1 MNYQEGSI
9 WRRCD
14 LHVHTPESHLNNQF
28 GDNWDN
34 YVKELIKKAIEKEIY
49 IVGITDYFT
58 IDGYKKLKKEY
69 LDNNDKLK
77 SLFQNDS
84 EILSKLK
91 NILFLPNIEFRLD
104 QTVNGNR
111 INFHVIFS
119 DKLDIEEIEENFLYD
134 VKFTNNGNL
143 FGQNESLS
151 LTKRNIKKLGKR
163 LKEQQDNFS
172 GSDIKVGM
180 NCATVNDNEIMK
192 ILKNNN
198 NFKNK
203 YLIATPSDED
213 LSELSWNGQS
223 HMIRKSLIQKSNIL
237 FASNK
242 NTINWGLGLF
252 NESEEDYIDEFN
264 SLKPCVHGSD
274 AHSLEE
280 LFEPDEERYCW
291 IKSDSTFEGLRQLIY
306 EPRERVL
313 ISKNN
318 PNYMYEKPFFKSI
331 KLNNDIGLF
340 DGEEL
345 FIKKNEE
352 IKLNKNLSAIIGG
365 RGSGKSIFINVI
377 ANVFNQSKI
386 KDLKKSNDL
395 CITYSKNNTENSE
408 IIDYI
413 GSENNSL
420 DFLFISQGDLYEL
433 VSDRKKLSN
442 EIKKL
447 LRIDENNFP
456 QELQDKIDDV
466 NNNIDI
472 SQKWFNKEDEEGNL
486 INSKE
491 YNKIIISRNKDLI
504 SSITT
509 RNNKEKLEKY
519 TENTDILLKIKEENK
534 KLIDLKD
541 NLESYQK
548 EVNKKIEE
556 MSSINKLTEINFEIQ
571 YSEINKYLE
580 DNKKNSKLIS
590 DNNKEIREDF
600 LDIYKGDLNTLLS
613 NADKYK
619 QLISNAKNKIKNIEL
634 KEAEL
639 EEKLKERVR
648 ISKDIYRIYNKQK
661 EDIDEKWKS
670 IGENFSKNE
679 HKELIKKILSDRNIE
694 IYGEIVFDKDIFIED
709 LKDTLNLVQYRNSS
723 NASQED
729 KIFSDISINDVESY
743 FDFLENDFNTM
754 VEKDDKIKSIPEF
767 INLFFNLS
775 NRNKYLY
782 TIPIIKYKGKRIEK
796 LSAGQKGTVYL
807 CIKLATNAFSTPII
821 FDQPEDDL
829 DNEFIIEE
837 LVSIIKELKK
847 YRQIIIVTHNAN
859 LAINADA
866 EQIIVASNDDEELTY
881 YPGAIENSNII
892 GEVCKILEGGKIAF
906 ENRNNKYIQV
916 KR

>member
-600 LDIYKGDLNTLLS
+600 LDIYNSSCHGNCLLLS
-613 NADKYK
+613 TMNP
-619 QLISNAKNKIKNIEL
+619 STG
-634 KEAEL
+634 
-639 EEKLKERVR
+639 
-648 ISKDIYRIYNKQK
+648 SKGSPRSWHI
-661 EDIDEKWKS
+661 
-670 IGENFSKNE
+670 
-679 HKELIKKILSDRNIE
+679 
-694 IYGEIVFDKDIFIED
+694 
-709 LKDTLNLVQYRNSS
+709 VQYS
-723 NASQED
+723 
-729 KIFSDISINDVESY
+729 
-743 FDFLENDFNTM
+743 L
-754 VEKDDKIKSIPEF
+754 
-767 INLFFNLS
+767 L
-775 NRNKYLY
+775 
-782 TIPIIKYKGKRIEK
+782 
-796 LSAGQKGTVYL
+796 
-807 CIKLATNAFSTPII
+807 
-821 FDQPEDDL
+821 
-829 DNEFIIEE
+829 
-837 LVSIIKELKK
+837 
-847 YRQIIIVTHNAN
+847 
-859 LAINADA
+859 
-866 EQIIVASNDDEELTY
+866 
-881 YPGAIENSNII
+881 
-892 GEVCKILEGGKIAF
+892 
-906 ENRNNKYIQV
+906 
-916 KR
+916 